1 MFIPKFIIGNR
12 VWSVV
17 DDAAQGGGGGSASP
31 QQPAEGSTATPAEIA
46 APETL
51 IPAPSATP
59 ETPAPAPPAAEEQ
72 KPMSIADF
80 NKAREAEI
88 DADEPEGEATEEPVG
103 EEKPAEAA
111 PAVEPITFEEADTVE
126 TVLEKGKKLKEQYEF
141 EPSVQ
146 AYIDNLESRAQGATP
161 AFADLPASPETVK
174 EIVMAVDALF
184 DTVPVEEGSTEQV
197 PNTAPLVELLRTK
210 YANEFEPIAAA
221 ILASDSPKYT
231 GSSILE
237 QFVVDNFGR
246 DKAQNAFAYLHA
258 NIPLP
263 VIPAGVNLPAGMAEG
278 LKEAYTQLPEP
289 ERFEIEGLAADV
301 RDLEERLKDASEY
314 TRGDL
319 EQELT
324 EKRGR
329 LNGKIFT
336 IEKIQSGINADRDTI
351 ARTER
356 QNKEN
361 AANFLNKVNTEYNTE
376 IFGMADTFSKD
387 LAPRLTFADAAV
399 QPALARDINTRVF
412 NALAFTINDD
422 GTYSPDPMADY
433 YAGQLTQEGV
443 KFDFNKGRE
452 LLKQHHHAT
461 ARIIALQN
469 TPNTSPQA
477 IERAVSKKTA
487 LMNEIRANQVD
498 LMGQI
503 STKYVKGVGNA
514 LGAQTQALLEKKQ
527 AARPRVLGNA
537 AGNGGA
543 APKPVSQSIADYNRA
558 RAKEIKNG
566 DDLYE
571 EYAG

>member
-1 MFIPKFIIGNR
+1 MPEENTLGTPGFVP
-12 VWSVV
+12 
-17 DDAAQGGGGGSASP
+17 P
-31 QQPAEGSTATPAEIA
+31 QQPAEGLTPTPAEVAIPAPETPIPAPA
-46 APETL
+46 APETPAEAPAA
-51 IPAPSATP
+51 IPAVEKPK
-59 ETPAPAPPAAEEQ
+59 APT
-72 KPMSIADF
+72 SIADY
-80 NKAREAEI
+80 NKARETEI
-88 DADEPEGEATEEPVG
+88 DEKPEGSEEATG
-103 EEKPAEAA
+103 EEKPAEEA
-111 PAVEPITFEEADTVE
+111 PAAEVITFEEADTVE
-126 TVLEKGKKLKEQYEF
+126 TVLEKGKKLKDQYDF
-141 EPSVQ
+141 DPSVQ
-146 AYIDNLESRAQGATP
+146 AYIENLETRAQGITP

-184 DTVPVEEGSTEQV
+184 DTVAVEEGSTEQV
-197 PNTAPLVELLRTK
+197 PNTAPLVTLLRTK

-221 ILASDSPKYT
+221 ILASDSTKYS
-231 GSSILE
+231 GSSVLE
-237 QFVVDNFGR
+237 QFVVDGFGR
-246 DKAQNAFAYLHA
+246 DKALNAFAYLHA
-258 NIPLP
+258 DIPLP
-263 VIPAGVNLPAGMAEG
+263 VIPAGVNLPAGIADG

-289 ERFEIEGLAADV
+289 ERFEIEGLASDV

-314 TRGDL
+314 TRVDL

-324 EKRGR
+324 EKRTR

-351 ARTER
+351 ERTER
-356 QNKEN
+356 QNKAN
-361 AANFLNKVNTEYNTE
+361 AANFLNKVNTEYNSE
-376 IFGMADTFSKD
+376 IFGMADTFSRD

-422 GTYSPDPMADY
+422 GTYSPDAMADY

-514 LGAQTQALLEKKQ
+514 LGAQTAALLEKKQ

-558 RAKEIKNG
+558 QAKAIKNG
-566 DDLYE
+566 DDLYD